1 MTAREDYYV
10 YVYIDPR
17 NYEKFYYG
25 KGCGSRKDIH
35 LKDTGKSPKAR
46 QIAAIRKAGCLPIV
60 RVIARGLTQ
69 DQALLIEATLLW
81 QLGKFTT
88 NLVAGHNSRQIF
100 REHDTLHRNEPGFD
114 FSRRIHF
121 FNMGNYEHRC
131 WDDCRTHGFV
141 SAGYGA
147 RYRDQA
153 KKLQAGDIVVV
164 YLIKKGYVGVGRVL
178 AEAVPARE
186 FRVGK
191 TPLRK
196 LRLKAPKML
205 HDSDDLENCEYVVR
219 VKWLVANKQEDALW
233 KPGLFTT
240 QLVRA
245 SLDNQPKTRRYIED
259 NWNVRFED
267 LLAEGE

>member
-46 QIAAIRKAGCLPIV
+46 QIAAIRKAGCEPIV

-121 FNMGNYEHRC
+121 FNMAIM
-131 WDDCRTHGFV
+131 
-141 SAGYGA
+141 S
-147 RYRDQA
+147 
-153 KKLQAGDIVVV
+153 I
-164 YLIKKGYVGVGRVL
+164 GVGTIAELMASCPRAMVHDIATKRRSFRL
-178 AEAVPARE
+178 A
-186 FRVGK
+186 
-191 TPLRK
+191 T
-196 LRLKAPKML
+196 
-205 HDSDDLENCEYVVR
+205 
-219 VKWLVANKQEDALW
+219 LW
-233 KPGLFTT
+233 
-240 QLVRA
+240 
-245 SLDNQPKTRRYIED
+245 SCI
-259 NWNVRFED
+259 
-267 LLAEGE
+267 

>member
-1 MTAREDYYV
+1 MTARKDYYV

-25 KGCGSRKDIH
+25 KGCGSRKNIH

-46 QIAAIRKAGCLPIV
+46 QIAAIRSAGCEPIV
-60 RVIARGLTQ
+60 RVIARGLTE
-69 DQALLIEATLLW
+69 DQALLVEATLLW

-88 NLVAGHNSRQIF
+88 NLVAGHFSGSF
-100 REHDTLHRNEPGFD
+100 RPHDTFHRNLSGFD
-114 FSRRIHF
+114 FSRRVHL
-121 FNMGNYEHRC
+121 FNVGEFEHRS
-131 WDDCRTHGFV
+131 WDDNRTYGFL

-153 KKLQAGDIVVV
+153 QKLQAGDIVVA
-164 YLIKKGYVGVGRVL
+164 YLSKHGYVGVGRVL

-191 TPLRK
+191 KPLGK
-196 LRLKAPKML
+196 LQLKAPKIL
-205 HDSDDLENCEYVVR
+205 HDSDDLEQCEYVIR
-219 VKWLVANKQEDALW
+219 VEWLIAKKREDALW
-233 KPGLFTT
+233 KSGLFAT

-259 NWNVRFED
+259 NWNIRFDD
-267 LLAEGE
+267 LLSDNER